1 MNHPSDAALIL
12 DLVEAFRRSKT
23 MFTAVRLGIFD
34 SLAETPQT
42 ADVLAAKLAL
52 DPAALLRLLSGC
64 VSLGL
69 LENPAGIYRN
79 TAAAAQFLTSG
90 SPDTLAGYIRY
101 SDQSLYP
108 LWGRLDEAVRSGTN
122 RWEEVFGSRTALF
135 DHYFRDDHSA
145 ASFIGGMHGL
155 GQLASQRVAAAF
167 DLSDFKHLVD
177 LGGATGHLCIAAC
190 QAWPGLHATVLDLPA
205 VEKFARLYIDGSE
218 VADRIQ
224 FQAADFFADP
234 LPSADLY
241 SLGRILH
248 DWTFEKITRL
258 LDKIVASLPSGGG
271 LLIAETILSDDKS
284 GPVYSAMQDLN
295 MLVCTEGRERT
306 QSEYAQLLSH
316 AGFATVNFER
326 TGSLVDAILAI
337 KG

>member
-52 DPAALLRLLSGC
+52 DPAALLRLLNGC

-69 LENPAGIYRN
+69 LANEAGVYRN

-90 SPDTLAGYIRY
+90 SPDTLAGYVRY

-108 LWGRLDEAVRSGTN
+108 LWGRLDEAVRSGSN

-135 DHYFRDDHSA
+135 DHYFRDDNSA
-145 ASFIGGMHGL
+145 SSFIGGMHGL
-155 GQLASQRVAAAF
+155 GQLASERVVTAF
-167 DLSDFKHLVD
+167 DLSRFRNLVD

-190 QAWPGLHATVLDLPA
+190 QAWPRLHATLLDLPA
-205 VEKFARLYIDGSE
+205 VEKFARLYIDGSS

-258 LDKIVASLPSGGG
+258 LDKIVASLPPAGG
-271 LLIAETILSDDKS
+271 LLIAETLLNDDKS
-284 GPVYSAMQDLN
+284 GPVYSVMQDLN

-306 QSEYAQLLSH
+306 RAEYTQLLRN
-316 AGFATVNFER
+316 AGFSTVNFKQ
-326 TGSLVDAILAI
+326 TGSLVDAMLAI